1 MIAGTDDYDS
11 VYSRL
16 DKSPAKPILFDESLD
31 IIMDDEQD
39 QRFIMEVIED
49 KESVLSELEDSD
61 ILSLSIYSRFVRPQ
75 NKARFDEG
83 LESIMK
89 NVMELP
95 LDNPIPLAIHQFSGV
110 STWRQFIYMDECDVY
125 KATYKDATGTTQLLK
140 RFEQK
145 LLQWLIG
152 YVRENIDNH
161 KYGSDLPSFYTK
173 ESFGHYTQNRRKMI
187 RCYGKKDNLRRRRRE
202 RITDSPTR
210 TCTPKKD
217 RDNTQKTLVMSFDSG
232 REERIVDFTPK
243 KEKLLERVQKSIVDE
258 CKKSD
263 HKRNSTRSLRTKK
276 KKSSIHRRV
285 SRSSSD

>member
-16 DKSPAKPILFDESLD
+16 DKSPAKPISFDESLD
-31 IIMDDEQD
+31 IIMEDDQD
-39 QRFIMEVIED
+39 QRVMMEVVED
-49 KESVLSELEDSD
+49 KKSVLSELEDSD
-61 ILSLSIYSRFVRPQ
+61 ILSLSIYSRFERPQ
-75 NKARFDEG
+75 NKACFDEG
-83 LESIMK
+83 LENIMK

-95 LDNPIPLAIHQFSGV
+95 LDNPIPLAIHQFAGV
-110 STWRQFIYMDECDVY
+110 SSWRQFIYMDECDVY
-125 KATYKDATGTTQLLK
+125 RATYKDATGTTQVLT
-140 RFEQK
+140 RYEQK

-152 YVRENIDNH
+152 YVRESIDNH

-187 RCYGKKDNLRRRRRE
+187 RFYGKKDNLRRRQRE
-202 RITDSPTR
+202 RITDSSTR
-210 TCTPKKD
+210 TPQKD
-217 RDNTQKTLVMSFDSG
+217 LDNTQKTLAMSPDSG

-243 KEKLLERVQKSIVDE
+243 KKKLLERLQKSIVDE

-276 KKSSIHRRV
+276 KKSSLHRRG
-285 SRSSSD
+285 SRASSD